1 MRVIALDVGTT
12 QTGWCLL
19 EDYKPIDFGKDDN
32 EVVLT
37 ILKWQKYDIMV
48 YEQFVSYGMPI
59 GVSTIT
65 SIEWNGR
72 FKQLAL
78 CKGVKVSSITRQEEK
93 LNICHSTKANDGTI
107 RQALIDRFA
116 KTPSGKG
123 TKKDPDFFYGF
134 SKDMWSAFAVGVTYL
149 DTRGSK

>member
-19 EDYKPIDFGKDDN
+19 DGYKPIAFGKDDN
-32 EVVLT
+32 EVVLS
-37 ILKWQKYDIMV
+37 ILKKEKYDIMV

-72 FKQLAL
+72 FKQLVL

-149 DTRGSK
+149 DTR